1 MALIICERLAF
12 SYGLDEETPLAA
24 LRGVDLTIETGEF
37 VALVG
42 RNGSGKST
50 LARCLNAL
58 LQPTDGRVLV
68 DGRDTRTRRERIAI
82 RATVG
87 MVFQN
92 PDNQFVAST
101 VEEEVAFGPEN
112 LGVLRPELV
121 RRVDQALE
129 LTGLA
134 DLRGADPQH
143 LSAGQ
148 KGRLAIAAMWALGP
162 RCLVLDETTALMDP
176 SARAETLA
184 MAQRLVADGLA
195 IVWVTHFMD
204 EVAHANRVVALDH
217 GRVAYDGAPAGLFAD
232 LALCRS
238 LGLGL
243 PPAAQVAQGL
253 LGRGLPLAQTAL
265 TLPALVADLTAAWKE
280 GR

>member
-1 MALIICERLAF
+1 
-12 SYGLDEETPLAA
+12 
-24 LRGVDLTIETGEF
+24 
-37 VALVG
+37 
-42 RNGSGKST
+42 
-50 LARCLNAL
+50 
-58 LQPTDGRVLV
+58 
-68 DGRDTRTRRERIAI
+68 
-82 RATVG
+82 
-87 MVFQN
+87 
-92 PDNQFVAST
+92 
-101 VEEEVAFGPEN
+101 
-112 LGVLRPELV
+112 
-121 RRVDQALE
+121 
-129 LTGLA
+129 
-134 DLRGADPQH
+134 
-143 LSAGQ
+143 
-148 KGRLAIAAMWALGP
+148 MWALGP